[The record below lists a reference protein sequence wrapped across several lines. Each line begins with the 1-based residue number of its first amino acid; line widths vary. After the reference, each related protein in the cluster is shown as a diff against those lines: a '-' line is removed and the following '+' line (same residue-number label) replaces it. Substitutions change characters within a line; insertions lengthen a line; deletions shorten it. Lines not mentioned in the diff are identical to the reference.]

1 MTRRLLIRKIG
12 LTVLAAFWGESF
24 LSFFCGPACYRVVIY
39 NVSPNLLDAGH
50 ESDVDFWGKNDDKIA
65 KQLNEDFIQS
75 GRLLHVKSF
84 LGKDRRSVV
93 LVKYYRSKQDHLD
106 YVNQL
111 AAFQRKEVVESLVI
125 AAHDPSEEIA

>member
-1 MTRRLLIRKIG
+1 M
-12 LTVLAAFWGESF
+12 
-24 LSFFCGPACYRVVIY
+24 
-39 NVSPNLLDAGH
+39 DAGH